1 MAKAMGLN
9 LVVLNLPAFAIA
21 LWGRWHY
28 VRWSA
33 YHSFDSARFFTYR
46 WKSDFELAQW

>member
-21 LWGRWHY
+21 LWGRWLTFAGLLTILSI
-28 VRWSA
+28 VL
-33 YHSFDSARFFTYR
+33 
-46 WKSDFELAQW
+46 DFSLIIGSQISS